1 MSINEIKYLNIN
13 GKKEP
18 LDIPVYFS
26 GEQVENDTINLDNID
41 IEIFAEHYN
50 LWKEET
56 QFLSVGEFDN
66 RHFKAICNPEIVP
79 IWQTIYGVYLIL
91 LKTDDKIA
99 YALDKAL
106 LNFTDKHLINV
117 EGYVSLHDYCDAWRI
132 VLNLFIE
139 NFKDIENE
147 ALNGVENY

>member
-1 MSINEIKYLNIN
+1 MLINEIKYLNIN
-13 GKKEP
+13 GKVEQ
-18 LDIPVYFS
+18 LDIPIYFS
-26 GEQVENDTINLDNID
+26 DEPVKNSINLDNID

-79 IWQTIYGVYLIL
+79 IWQTINGVYLVL
-91 LKTDDKIA
+91 LKTDDKVV

-106 LNFTDKHLINV
+106 LNFTDKRLIDV
-117 EGYVSLHDYCDAWRI
+117 EGYVSLHEYCNAWRI
-132 VLNLFIE
+132 VLSLFIE
-139 NFKDIENE
+139 SFKDIENE
-147 ALNGVENY
+147 ALNGVKNY